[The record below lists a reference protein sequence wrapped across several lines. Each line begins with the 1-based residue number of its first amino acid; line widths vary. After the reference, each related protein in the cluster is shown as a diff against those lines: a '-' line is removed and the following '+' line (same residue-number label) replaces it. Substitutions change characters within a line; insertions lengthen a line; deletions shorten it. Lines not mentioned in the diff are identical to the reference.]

1 MLLPDFFA
9 SVRGAGSTPNHEF
22 HEGFRSRNQ
31 RALAKHRVCEQYAV
45 DRSARTDGQPRER
58 PDRRRGGRCFIAIRY
73 HAYHKPSRGYT
84 HTHTY
89 TSTYATC
96 AQARSQTRTQ
106 PSTHTHTHAHKHART
121 HASTHASKPTRPTSK
136 TCPHMR
142 THPVRYSLKCRFPQR
157 QGLSST
163 LGIRVRLP
171 ARPRESTR
179 SWPRSSRSA
188 MPQGATAPIRVAE
201 GQGRD

>member
-89 TSTYATC
+89 TSTYAH
-96 AQARSQTRTQ
+96 ARSTLAN
-106 PSTHTHTHAHKHART
+106 THTTKHTHAHART